1 MKVAHWS
8 KVTKSLA
15 AKYGLTWSDA
25 KTAYKNLKTT
35 APRTPSLRMVSEL
48 PARLPKN
55 LKGVRTK
62 QGQTAKIEKAVK
74 AAKQEKTQTQLP
86 PNIVLAPKAEKPTP
100 APIPTRQGARNKFE
114 KALKAA
120 NLPVAAIA
128 RSETGKL
135 IAGLWRKPELQEK
148 LVNLMVQGY
157 KQIAKRGAMREQ
169 TIFRVEK
176 VLLEMG
182 ITPNSAMWNNT
193 LRQLYGQKAT
203 K

>member
-8 KVTKSLA
+8 KVAKSLA
-15 AKYGLTWSDA
+15 VKYGLTWSDA

-62 QGQTAKIEKAVK
+62 QAQTAKIEKAVK
-74 AAKQEKTQTQLP
+74 AANQKKTETPLP

-100 APIPTRQGARNKFE
+100 ALIPTRQGARNRFE
-114 KALKAA
+114 KALRAA
-120 NLPVAAIA
+120 GLPVAAIA
-128 RSETGKL
+128 RSETGKV
-135 IAGLWRKPELQEK
+135 IVGLWRQPELQDK
-148 LVNLMVQGY
+148 LIKLMVQGY

-176 VLLEMG
+176 VLQEMG
-182 ITPNSAMWNNT
+182 IKPNSAMWNDT
-193 LRQLYGQKAT
+193 LRQLYGQKAR